1 MEVKTLSND
10 KLDLQEISQTMM
22 QLFVQDVLNKNNI
35 SDENK
40 KKLSD
45 EQKDQLKKV
54 VADLQAQV
62 NEFVKGAQ
70 AKKEEPAEMVEET
83 PKNMTLRDMLKNKK
97 NDK

>member
-1 MEVKTLSND
+1 
-10 KLDLQEISQTMM
+10 MM
-22 QLFVQDVLNKNNI
+22 QLFVQDVLSKNNI

-40 KKLSD
+40 KKLTD
-45 EQKDQLKKV
+45 DQKEQLKKV

-70 AKKEEPAEMVEET
+70 AKKEEPEKVAEA